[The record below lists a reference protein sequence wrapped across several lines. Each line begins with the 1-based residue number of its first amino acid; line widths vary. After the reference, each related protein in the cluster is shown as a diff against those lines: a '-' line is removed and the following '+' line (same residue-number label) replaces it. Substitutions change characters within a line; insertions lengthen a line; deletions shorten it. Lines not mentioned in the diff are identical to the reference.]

1 MKIVGYS
8 ERGAMNALFYGMAF
22 NKDERKGEKDMQS
35 FLELAKVP
43 NYNHYHQFEVGAWL
57 DNQIPRLFLLC
68 LILVSLDKYIR
79 DKKKSNAKHFERCL
93 DHDKRFGNYK
103 INH

>member
-43 NYNHYHQFEVGAWL
+43 NYNHYHQFEIYTEFSLSQFGSP
-57 DNQIPRLFLLC
+57 D
-68 LILVSLDKYIR
+68 LI
-79 DKKKSNAKHFERCL
+79 
-93 DHDKRFGNYK
+93 
-103 INH
+103 